1 MNNEN
6 KEININT
13 TSEEKVSPQRKR
25 EIIKTLL
32 IIFLAALLVLTF
44 FSNTIM
50 NRSLAEIST
59 ETAVSGKLTERVRGS
74 GLVESNQAYEVSVE
88 GTKTIKTIEIKTGQE
103 VKKGDVLFTVSAVED
118 ETLEL
123 EEKTL
128 SDLELEYQKALL
140 TEPTDYTQEDQAIRN
155 AREDLNRAIAERNAA
170 AANESSAAAARDD
183 YNSDKRALAD
193 KTEVQ
198 TRLRTAV
205 SAIDSDDYSEA
216 SPEYTGSLVS
226 LFNSWM
232 DAAAESEK
240 ADEEAKKAEES
251 GADAESAKAAAAEKR
266 DAADRARS
274 DYENEKNRIRND
286 LMGQL
291 GSVESEIGDISFRIS
306 DYESQFGSSG
316 SASSYD
322 AADADVIAK
331 QRTLED
337 LITTYNKTK
346 RTDDLTNQ
354 KAALDLEAQQKAIE
368 KQRKKVEKLKK
379 DSSDDKIKSK
389 YSGVVSA
396 INVKPDE
403 KAMEGTPIAVID
415 IIDEGFTVK
424 IPVEAEKTKKIKKG
438 CEAEVVNNWGGEIE
452 AVLTDI
458 KNDTVSGSKNRILV
472 FSVKGDVESGT
483 NLDLSIP
490 CGSGQYDALIPKSA
504 VYEDNKGKFVL
515 TVRSKN
521 SPLGNRYYAERVN
534 VDVKAS
540 DEATS
545 AVEGDISQ
553 GTYVITNAS
562 KPVSAGDQV
571 RIKDK

>member
-6 KEININT
+6 KEINIYT
-13 TSEEKVSPQRKR
+13 TEEKVSPQRKR

-50 NRSLAEIST
+50 NRSLPEIST

-74 GLVESNQAYEVSVE
+74 GTVESNQAYEVSVE
-88 GTKTIKTIEIKTGQE
+88 GTKTIKSIEIKTGQE
-103 VKKGDVLFTVSAVED
+103 VKKGDVLFTVNAVED
-118 ETLEL
+118 ETLEA
-123 EEKTL
+123 EEKAL
-128 SDLELEYQKALL
+128 AELELEYRKALL
-140 TEPTDYTQEDQAIRN
+140 AEPTDYTQEDQAIRN
-155 AREDLNRAIAERNAA
+155 AREDLSRAIAERNEAA
-170 AANESSAAAARDD
+170 YNESSAETARDS
-183 YNSDKRALAD
+183 YSSDKRELAA
-193 KTEVQ
+193 KTDIQEK
-198 TRLRTAV
+198 LRTAI
-205 SAIDSDDYSEA
+205 SAIDTDDYSETY
-216 SPEYTGSLVS
+216 PEYSGSLPS
-226 LFNSWM
+226 LLSRMNN
-232 DAAAESEK
+232 ALAESETAEEAAK
-240 ADEEAKKAEES
+240 SEEADEN
-251 GADAESAKAAAAEKR
+251 AAAYAAEKKS
-266 DAADRARS
+266 AADSARAE
-274 DYENEKNRIRND
+274 YENEKNRVRSD
-286 LMGQL
+286 LVSQL
-291 GSVESEIGDISFRIS
+291 GSVEAEIGDINFRIS
-306 DYESQFGSSG
+306 DYESQFGGASG
-316 SASSYD
+316 GASSYD
-322 AADADVIAK
+322 TADAEVIAK
-331 QRTLED
+331 QRALEE
-337 LITTYNKTK
+337 LLTAYSKTK
-346 RTDDLTNQ
+346 RTNELTDQ
-354 KAALDLEAQQKAIE
+354 KTALDMEAQRTAID
-368 KQRKKVEKLKK
+368 KQRAKVEKLKK
-379 DSSDDKIKSK
+379 ESADDKIKSK
-389 YSGVVSA
+389 YSGVVSS

-424 IPVEAEKTKKIKKG
+424 VPVEAEKTKKIKKG
-438 CEAEVVNNWGGEIE
+438 AEAEVINNWGGDVE

-483 NLDLSIP
+483 NIDLSIP

-515 TVRSKN
+515 TVRSKS

>member
-232 DAAAESEK
+232 LS
-240 ADEEAKKAEES
+240 
-251 GADAESAKAAAAEKR
+251 
-266 DAADRARS
+266 
-274 DYENEKNRIRND
+274 
-286 LMGQL
+286 
-291 GSVESEIGDISFRIS
+291 
-306 DYESQFGSSG
+306 
-316 SASSYD
+316 
-322 AADADVIAK
+322 
-331 QRTLED
+331 
-337 LITTYNKTK
+337 LIH
-346 RTDDLTNQ
+346 
-354 KAALDLEAQQKAIE
+354 I
-368 KQRKKVEKLKK
+368 
-379 DSSDDKIKSK
+379 
-389 YSGVVSA
+389 
-396 INVKPDE
+396 
-403 KAMEGTPIAVID
+403 
-415 IIDEGFTVK
+415 
-424 IPVEAEKTKKIKKG
+424 
-438 CEAEVVNNWGGEIE
+438 
-452 AVLTDI
+452 
-458 KNDTVSGSKNRILV
+458 
-472 FSVKGDVESGT
+472 
-483 NLDLSIP
+483 
-490 CGSGQYDALIPKSA
+490 
-504 VYEDNKGKFVL
+504 
-515 TVRSKN
+515 
-521 SPLGNRYYAERVN
+521 
-534 VDVKAS
+534 
-540 DEATS
+540 
-545 AVEGDISQ
+545 
-553 GTYVITNAS
+553 
-562 KPVSAGDQV
+562 
-571 RIKDK
+571 